1 MLSTNFPGYHT
12 DRVGQKPWKS
22 ADRDGK
28 NWQVHKAN
36 TREAWEIKQKKWN
49 KWKHQVSSRWWN
61 TSCVDW
67 RWHPCSVTFTKFPKI
82 FIFFISRE
90 WIAPAT
96 ATYML
101 GKLVE
106 TFANNDTSTCEAR
119 AIQVSVMVMA
129 DVVIVL
135 IHRQLTHSWHTVGT
149 QLIHRQLTGT
159 LHLFWIPMVTNI
171 RT

>member
-1 MLSTNFPGYHT
+1 MGNKTE
-12 DRVGQKPWKS
+12 K
-22 ADRDGK
+22 
-28 NWQVHKAN
+28 
-36 TREAWEIKQKKWN
+36 IKQMETPGHPEVM
-49 KWKHQVSSRWWN
+49 KHELCGLTVASMLGNFYQNFS
-61 TSCVDW
+61 
-67 RWHPCSVTFTKFPKI
+67 KI
-82 FIFFISRE
+82 FILSISRE

-135 IHRQLTHSWHTVGT
+135 MLIHRHLTHS
-149 QLIHRQLTGT
+149 
-159 LHLFWIPMVTNI
+159 
-171 RT
+171 

>member
-1 MLSTNFPGYHT
+1 MMGNKTEKDKQMKTPGLPEVMKHELCGLTVASMLGNFFQNFP
-12 DRVGQKPWKS
+12 KS
-22 ADRDGK
+22 
-28 NWQVHKAN
+28 
-36 TREAWEIKQKKWN
+36 
-49 KWKHQVSSRWWN
+49 SS
-61 TSCVDW
+61 S
-67 RWHPCSVTFTKFPKI
+67 
-82 FIFFISRE
+82 ISRE

-135 IHRQLTHSWHTVGT
+135 MLIHRHLTHS
-149 QLIHRQLTGT
+149 
-159 LHLFWIPMVTNI
+159 
-171 RT
+171 